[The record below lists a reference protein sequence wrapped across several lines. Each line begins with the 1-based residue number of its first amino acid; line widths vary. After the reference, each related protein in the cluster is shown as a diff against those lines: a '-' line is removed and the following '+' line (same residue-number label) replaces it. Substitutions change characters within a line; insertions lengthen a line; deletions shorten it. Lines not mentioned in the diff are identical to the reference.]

1 VKAATETTVAQ
12 QRIHEALGVPVANR
26 TAARLVA
33 FVDPVFLSEV
43 GWCPTTH
50 VLSPPAGHPLLGWPV
65 CRILGCHKIAWGTK
79 QTCTTCLRQL
89 RISGLSEQEFSVIP
103 RSARNI
109 GIGPCSV
116 TGCGRPWA
124 SARARLC
131 AHHKH
136 QRVISQLGLE
146 RFLRHPDTKPLPGFG
161 PCAVA
166 ACPRGRHAAPS
177 PYCQAHHHR
186 HTRRRRAEPE
196 LDEQHWQLTE
206 PAVAKDGEVSLRGLS
221 ALVVVQVLYGLQ
233 QRTRDGIKTR
243 SAQLRSVCDEL
254 RRHQSI
260 SLEQAPRPEAQPRRE
275 MLQSLATYARHALLD
290 PETEKAKDI
299 WELAAFGFTGRL
311 TFTKISQPWLRTA
324 VKRWAAHELPQRRG
338 RNASGSIQGHIN
350 AMVRLSTSLRLA
362 RPDRGEIPA
371 ALGRVDVES
380 FLHRL
385 THLQSATEISEN
397 TRIITCRLTRRVLS
411 WIRTS
416 GVTRP
421 GQAAAGLPGDF
432 SLTPVDVPAEPQG
445 AEASR
450 DLPRE
455 VLRQLCAHLAELES
469 MSCREMRLAVELMI
483 DTGRRP
489 DEVCQLPWDCVDRD
503 PTGEPVLVYENIKKQ
518 RMGRRLPIHEATAAL
533 ITEQKTQV
541 HQRFPGTPLAE
552 LTLLPSPMRNPHGR
566 RAIAD
571 ESVTERHRAWV
582 DSLPVLLLDDG
593 TEFDKSLVVPYSFR
607 HCYAQ
612 RHADAGT
619 PIDVLSRLMDHLSLD
634 HTKRYYRV
642 GEERRREA
650 VARVASLQFDR
661 HGNRIWR
668 EAKALLDSEHTRLA
682 TGEVVVPFGRCS
694 EPSNVQAGGDHCP
707 IRFRCVG
714 CDHFNSDVSFLP
726 DLRGYLADLLRNR
739 ERLKAMPEADKW
751 AIAEAMPSEE
761 EIDRVRRLIRC
772 AEEGLNELT
781 SEERAHIEEAVALVR
796 KNRQVM
802 LGLPRIRQPLPDIRP
817 ERPA

>member
-1 VKAATETTVAQ
+1 VKAATAETAVAQ

-33 FVDPVFLSEV
+33 FVDPMFLSEV
-43 GWCPTTH
+43 GWNPVTH
-50 VLSPPAGHPLLGWPV
+50 VLSPPAAHPLLGWPV
-65 CRILGCHKIAWGTK
+65 CRISGCHKIAWGTQ

-89 RISGLSEQEFSVIP
+89 RISGLSEREFSLIP

-131 AHHKH
+131 AHHEH
-136 QRVISQLGLE
+136 QRVLSQLGLE
-146 RFLRHPDTKPLPGFG
+146 RFLLHPDTKPLPGFG
-161 PCAVA
+161 PCAVE

-186 HTRRRRAEPE
+186 HTRRRRTEPE
-196 LDEQHWQLTE
+196 LDEQLWQLTE
-206 PAVAKDGEVSLRGLS
+206 PAVAEDGEVSLRGLP

-260 SLEQAPRPEAQPRRE
+260 SLEQVPRPESQPRRE

-290 PETEKAKDI
+290 PETETAKDI

-362 RPDRGEIPA
+362 RPDRGEVPA
-371 ALGRVDVES
+371 ALGRSDVES

-385 THLQSATEISEN
+385 THLQSAAEISEN
-397 TRIITCRLTRRVLS
+397 TRIITCRYTRRVLS

-416 GVTRP
+416 DVARP

-445 AEASR
+445 AEAGR

-455 VLRQLCAHLAELES
+455 VLRQLCAQLPALES
-469 MSCREMRLAVELMI
+469 MSCREMRLAAELMI

-489 DEVCQLPWDCVDRD
+489 DEICQLPWDCVDRD
-503 PTGEPVLVYENIKKQ
+503 PTGEPVLIYENIKKQ
-518 RMGRRLPIHEATAAL
+518 RMGRRLPIHEATATL
-533 ITEQKTQV
+533 ILEQKTQV
-541 HQRFPGTPLAE
+541 RQRFPGTPLAE
-552 LTLLPSPMRNPHGR
+552 LTLLPSPMRNPPRPARHR
-566 RAIAD
+566 RG
-571 ESVTERHRAWV
+571 ERHR
-582 DSLPVLLLDDG
+582 
-593 TEFDKSLVVPYSFR
+593 
-607 HCYAQ
+607 
-612 RHADAGT
+612 T
-619 PIDVLSRLMDHLSLD
+619 P
-634 HTKRYYRV
+634 
-642 GEERRREA
+642 
-650 VARVASLQFDR
+650 
-661 HGNRIWR
+661 
-668 EAKALLDSEHTRLA
+668 
-682 TGEVVVPFGRCS
+682 P
-694 EPSNVQAGGDHCP
+694 
-707 IRFRCVG
+707 CVG
-714 CDHFNSDVSFLP
+714 
-726 DLRGYLADLLRNR
+726 
-739 ERLKAMPEADKW
+739 
-751 AIAEAMPSEE
+751 
-761 EIDRVRRLIRC
+761 
-772 AEEGLNELT
+772 
-781 SEERAHIEEAVALVR
+781 
-796 KNRQVM
+796 
-802 LGLPRIRQPLPDIRP
+802 RQPAGA
-817 ERPA
+817 PAKRRH